1 MLNLLIFTAST
12 AFSQEPEVPSNWGM
26 SGFDIQETRIMAGVV
41 GEFWSDTSIIEVYK
55 ASEVLVD
62 LSLHYRFHQHFSVG
76 AQIGYIDLSGNNGL
90 STLQIIPTVLS
101 ANVLFGNERVEPF
114 VGLGLSVVHFLETA
128 SSSSATTVSGTK
140 VGLDIRS
147 GFRIKTN
154 FIQKQQHPNVQMG
167 PKQMDI
173 EVHIGQRS
181 HQILGV
187 GAGEGFNLSALRLG
201 VGLNTRF

>member
-12 AFSQEPEVPSNWGM
+12 AFSQEPEVPSSWG
-26 SGFDIQETRIMAGVV
+26 SAGFKTQETRLMVGLT
-41 GEFWSDTSIIEVYK
+41 GEFWSDPSIIEIYK
-55 ASEVLVD
+55 DSDIFVD
-62 LSLHYRFHQHFSVG
+62 FSLRYRFHQHFSVG
-76 AQIGYIDLSGNNGL
+76 AQIGLVNLSGNNNK
-90 STLQIIPTVLS
+90 SNLQIIPTVLH

-114 VGLGLSVVHFLETA
+114 VGLGLSMVHFLET
-128 SSSSATTVSGTK
+128 SDVQPVSGTK
-140 VGLDIRS
+140 VGFDFRS

-154 FIQKQQHPNVQMG
+154 FVQKQQHPSVQMG

-173 EVHIGQRS
+173 EVHIGQRF
-181 HQILGV
+181 HQMFGM